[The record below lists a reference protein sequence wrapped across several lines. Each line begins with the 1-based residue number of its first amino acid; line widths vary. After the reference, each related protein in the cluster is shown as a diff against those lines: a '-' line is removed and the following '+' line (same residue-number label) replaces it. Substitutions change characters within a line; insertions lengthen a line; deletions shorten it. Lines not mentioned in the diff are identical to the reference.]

1 MQRHHLADGALLFD
15 LGDVSPATTA
25 LARALAAAVL
35 AAALPGLRDAV
46 PAYRTLLL
54 RFDPCSEAAD
64 ALPALIERLVATLEV
79 APAANGRAITLPV
92 RYGGEDGPDLDAVA
106 AHAGLPAAEVVRLH
120 SAASYTVE
128 FVGFSPGFPYLSGLP
143 QALATPRLPSP
154 RTRIPAGSVAIG
166 GSQTGFY
173 PLPSP
178 GGWRLIG
185 RIPSLAFDPARP
197 ETLPC
202 APGDTIRFVPIS
214 GPGIDP
220 DAAAAL
226 PVPNSLW
233 VAGHNPVGID
243 PGAVDVGLPMA
254 SADAQPSTPLSNT
267 PDRGSPPRH
276 AADLASTTASDR
288 GIPPVAHTL
297 HVIRPGPLA
306 TIQDLGRHGW
316 AAYGYA
322 TSGALDA
329 PALAIANRLVGNPE
343 GAAAIELS
351 GGTAAFEAR
360 ADLLIALAGADA
372 GATLDGE
379 PLPPYRARWMRRGAL
394 LRLDRPRH
402 GLRTY
407 IAVAGGIATPP
418 VLGSRATD
426 LVAGLGGLDG
436 RPLRQGDILPIGPPP
451 TPAQGWLLP
460 PPVTPT
466 DQDTVILRVVLGP
479 RHDWFDPATL
489 ALFAAATFSVTPR
502 SDRTGLRLAGA
513 AILPTH
519 QGSLAS
525 EGVTPGAIQ
534 IPPDGQPILLLA
546 DCRGVGGYP
555 VIAAVISAD
564 LPLAGQLPAGARI
577 RFHPLDIAAARAA
590 ARASR
595 AAFEALPLRP
605 VPEVAVRCLL
615 EGRSGVGDWRC
626 PRTLACAIARRCTAP

>member
-1 MQRHHLADGALLFD
+1 MQRHHLGDTALLFD
-15 LGDVSPATTA
+15 LGDAFPATTA
-25 LARALAAAVL
+25 RARALAAAVL
-35 AAALPGLRDAV
+35 AAAIPGLRDAI

-54 RFDPCSEAAD
+54 RFDPCSDAAD
-64 ALPALIERLVATLEV
+64 ALPALIERLAATLEV
-79 APAANGRAITLPV
+79 ALAGNGRAITLPV

-106 AHAGLPAAEVVRLH
+106 THSGLPAAEVVRLH
-120 SAASYTVE
+120 AAASYTVE
-128 FVGFSPGFPYLSGLP
+128 FLGFSPGFPYLSGLP

-166 GSQTGFY
+166 GGQTGFY

-220 DAAAAL
+220 DAAAGL
-226 PVPNSLW
+226 PAPNSPR
-233 VAGHNPVGID
+233 VARQDSVGIESCA
-243 PGAVDVGLPMA
+243 GDVCLPMA
-254 SADAQPSTPLSNT
+254 PADAQPSTPLSNT

-276 AADLASTTASDR
+276 AADLASTTAPDR
-288 GIPPVAHTL
+288 STPPAARTL
-297 HVIRPGPLA
+297 RVIRPGPLA

-316 AAYGYA
+316 AAHGYA
-322 TSGALDA
+322 TSGALDS
-329 PALAIANRLVGNPE
+329 PALALANRMVGNPE
-343 GAAAIELS
+343 GAAAIELT
-351 GGTAAFEAR
+351 GGGAAFEAR
-360 ADLLIALAGADA
+360 DDLLIALAGADA
-372 GATLDGE
+372 EATLDGE
-379 PLPPYRARWMRRGAL
+379 PLPRYSARWMRQGAL
-394 LRLDRPRH
+394 LCLDRPRH
-402 GLRTY
+402 GCRTY
-407 IAVAGGIATPP
+407 LAVAGGIATPP

-451 TPAQGWLLP
+451 IPAQGWLLP
-460 PPVTPT
+460 SPVTPA
-466 DQDTVILRVVLGP
+466 DRDTLILRVILGP
-479 RHDWFDPATL
+479 RDDWFDPATL
-489 ALFAAATFSVTPR
+489 AHFAAATFSVTPR

-513 AILPTH
+513 AILPAH

-577 RFHPLDIAAARAA
+577 RFHPLDVAAARAA
-590 ARASR
+590 ANASR
-595 AAFEALPLRP
+595 AAFEALPFRP

-615 EGRSGVGDWRC
+615 EGRPSEGSWRC

>member
-1 MQRHHLADGALLFD
+1 MTDNPFPHHLGDAALLVD

-25 LARALAAAVL
+25 LARALAAVVV

-54 RFDPCSEAAD
+54 RFDPCAEAAD

-79 APAANGRAITLPV
+79 APAAHGRTITLPV

-120 SAASYTVE
+120 AAASYTVE
-128 FVGFSPGFPYLSGLP
+128 FLGFSPGFPYLSGLP

-166 GSQTGFY
+166 GGQTGFY

-220 DAAAAL
+220 
-226 PVPNSLW
+226 
-233 VAGHNPVGID
+233 
-243 PGAVDVGLPMA
+243 GAVDMGLPMA
-254 SADAQPSTPLSNT
+254 SADAQPSAPMSNT

-276 AADLASTTASDR
+276 AAGLASTTAPDR

-322 TSGALDA
+322 TSGALDI
-329 PALAIANRLVGNPE
+329 PALALANRLVGNPE
-343 GAAAIELS
+343 GAAAIEIT

-360 ADLLIALAGADA
+360 DDLLIALAGADA

-379 PLPPYRARWMRRGAL
+379 PLPLCRARWMRQGAL

-407 IAVAGGIATPP
+407 IAVAGGIATSP

-460 PPVTPT
+460 PPNP
-466 DQDTVILRVVLGP
+466 DSHMEAVILRVVLGP

-489 ALFAAATFSVTPR
+489 ALFAAATFAVSPR
-502 SDRTGLRLAGA
+502 SDRTGLRLVGA
-513 AILPTH
+513 AILPAH

-605 VPEVAVRCLL
+605 VPEVAIRCLL
-615 EGRSGVGDWRC
+615 EGRPGAGEWRC
-626 PRTLACAIARRCTAP
+626 PRTFACAVARRCTAP